1 GSGVRGRRAGNGY
14 AARSCVTRGGR
25 ARTPTGGDG
34 GREETIKREA
44 GRAPRQ
50 KERSSGPARS
60 GRTTG
65 TLGRA
70 PGCVEKRARSPD
82 PSPPPRATR
91 VEFLRPAPRP
101 PSSARRR
108 RLAFSQLAAADPPEP
123 PPCRP
128 FSPAQRP
135 GLWWKQPLPR
145 RRVNIFGEELE
156 RLLKK
161 KYEGH
166 WYPEKPYK
174 GSGFRCIH
182 IGEKVDPVIEQAS
195 KESGLDIDD
204 VRGNLPQDLSVWID
218 PFEVSYQIGEKG
230 PVKVLYV
237 DDNNE
242 NGCELDKEIKNSFN
256 PEAQVF
262 MPISDPASSVSSS
275 PSPPFGHSAAVS
287 PTFMPRSTQP
297 LTFTTAT
304 FAATKFGSTKMKNSG
319 RSNKVART
327 SPINLGLNVND
338 LLKQKAV
345 SSSMHSL
352 YGLGLGS
359 QQQPQQQQ
367 QPSQPPPPP
376 PPPQQQQQQK
386 ASALSPNAKEFIFP
400 NMQGQGSS
408 TNGMF
413 PGDSPLNLSPLQYSN
428 AFDVFAAYGG
438 LNEKSFVDGLNFSLN
453 NMQYSNQQFQ
463 PVMAN

>member
-1 GSGVRGRRAGNGY
+1 M
-14 AARSCVTRGGR
+14 
-25 ARTPTGGDG
+25 
-34 GREETIKREA
+34 
-44 GRAPRQ
+44 
-50 KERSSGPARS
+50 
-60 GRTTG
+60 
-65 TLGRA
+65 
-70 PGCVEKRARSPD
+70 
-82 PSPPPRATR
+82 
-91 VEFLRPAPRP
+91 
-101 PSSARRR
+101 
-108 RLAFSQLAAADPPEP
+108 QLEIQVALN
-123 PPCRP
+123 
-128 FSPAQRP
+128 FIISY
-135 GLWWKQPLPR
+135 LYNKLPR

-237 DDNNE
+237 DDNE

-327 SPINLGLNVND
+327 SPTNLVLNVND
-338 LLKQKAV
+338 LLKQKAL

-359 QQQPQQQQ
+359 QQQ
-367 QPSQPPPPP
+367 
-376 PPPQQQQQQK
+376 QK
-386 ASALSPNAKEFIFP
+386 TSALSPNAKEFIFP
-400 NMQGQGSS
+400 NMQGQGGTSS
-408 TNGMF
+408 IF

-428 AFDVFAAYGG
+428 AFDMFAAYGG

>member
-1 GSGVRGRRAGNGY
+1 M
-14 AARSCVTRGGR
+14 
-25 ARTPTGGDG
+25 
-34 GREETIKREA
+34 
-44 GRAPRQ
+44 
-50 KERSSGPARS
+50 
-60 GRTTG
+60 
-65 TLGRA
+65 
-70 PGCVEKRARSPD
+70 
-82 PSPPPRATR
+82 
-91 VEFLRPAPRP
+91 
-101 PSSARRR
+101 
-108 RLAFSQLAAADPPEP
+108 QLEIQVALN
-123 PPCRP
+123 
-128 FSPAQRP
+128 FIISY
-135 GLWWKQPLPR
+135 LYNKLPR

-182 IGEKVDPVIEQAS
+182 VGEKVDPVIEQAS

-262 MPISDPASSVSSS
+262 MPISDPASSGPSS

-287 PTFMPRSTQP
+287 PTFMPRAAQP

-319 RSNKVART
+319 RGGKVART
-327 SPINLGLNVND
+327 SPTNLGLHVND
-338 LLKQKAV
+338 LLKQKAI

-352 YGLGLGS
+352 YGLGLGG
-359 QQQPQQQQ
+359 
-367 QPSQPPPPP
+367 QPPPPP
-376 PPPQQQQQQK
+376 PPSSSSSPPLQPPQQQK
-386 ASALSPNAKEFIFP
+386 TSALSPNAKEFVFP
-400 NMQGQGSS
+400 NVQGQGSAG
-408 TNGMF
+408 GMF
-413 PGDSPLNLSPLQYSN
+413 PGDGPLSLSPLLQYSN
-428 AFDVFAAYGG
+428 AFDMFAAYGG

>member
-1 GSGVRGRRAGNGY
+1 
-14 AARSCVTRGGR
+14 
-25 ARTPTGGDG
+25 
-34 GREETIKREA
+34 
-44 GRAPRQ
+44 
-50 KERSSGPARS
+50 
-60 GRTTG
+60 
-65 TLGRA
+65 
-70 PGCVEKRARSPD
+70 
-82 PSPPPRATR
+82 
-91 VEFLRPAPRP
+91 
-101 PSSARRR
+101 
-108 RLAFSQLAAADPPEP
+108 
-123 PPCRP
+123 
-128 FSPAQRP
+128 
-135 GLWWKQPLPR
+135 
-145 RRVNIFGEELE
+145 
-156 RLLKK
+156 
-161 KYEGH
+161 
-166 WYPEKPYK
+166 
-174 GSGFRCIH
+174 
-182 IGEKVDPVIEQAS
+182 
-195 KESGLDIDD
+195 
-204 VRGNLPQDLSVWID
+204 
-218 PFEVSYQIGEKG
+218 
-230 PVKVLYV
+230 
-237 DDNNE
+237 
-242 NGCELDKEIKNSFN
+242 
-256 PEAQVF
+256 

-338 LLKQKAV
+338 LLKQKAI
-345 SSSMHSL
+345 SSSVHSL

-359 QQQPQQQQ
+359 Q

-376 PPPQQQQQQK
+376 PPPPRQQK

-400 NMQGQGSS
+400 NVQGQGSS

-413 PGDSPLNLSPLQYSN
+413 PADSPLNLSPLQYSN